1 MNLKLF
7 FMIFITLFF
16 LSTSSLLC
24 RAALID
30 GDMDAYSFTFFRLL
44 SGAVVLLFLSY
55 FKNKKIEFALKK
67 NWLSSF
73 MLFVYAISFSYSY
86 LSLDA
91 GLGALILFAI
101 VQLTIIIVAII
112 LKEKVNVQK
121 IFGISIAFM
130 GLVYLL
136 FPRESFELSLPHA
149 FLMMLS
155 GLAWGFYTVLGKK
168 STNALIHTSENF
180 VKSLVFIV
188 IFYLFFVDT
197 ISMSSNGIILAIIS
211 GGVTSALGY
220 TLWYTIVPK
229 IDITTSG
236 VIQLIVPP
244 IAILQSILFLDEKLT
259 FTLFLSTVVILIGI
273 FIALVKKKSSNE

>member
-30 GDMDAYSFTFFRLL
+30 GNMDAYSFTFFRLF
-44 SGAVVLLFLSY
+44 SGAVVLLFLVY
-55 FKNKKIEFALKK
+55 FKNKKIEFSLKK

-73 MLFVYAISFSYSY
+73 MLFLYAISFSYSY

-101 VQLTIIIVAII
+101 VQLTIIVVAISS
-112 LKEKVNVQK
+112 KEKINIQK
-121 IFGISIAFM
+121 FIGISIAFI

-149 FLMMLS
+149 FLMMMS

-168 STNALIHTSENF
+168 SKNALAHTSENF
-180 VKSLVFIV
+180 LKSLVFVV

-197 ISMSSNGIILAIIS
+197 IFMNLNGIILAIIS

-236 VIQLIVPP
+236 VIQLLVPP
-244 IAILQSILFLDEKLT
+244 IAILQSVLILDEKLT
-259 FTLFLSTVVILIGI
+259 VTLILSTAVILMGI
-273 FIALVKKKSSNE
+273 FIALFKKK

>member
-7 FMIFITLFF
+7 FTIFITLFF

-30 GDMDAYSFTFFRLL
+30 GNMDAYSFTFFRLF
-44 SGAVVLLFLSY
+44 SGAVVLLFLVY
-55 FKNKKIEFALKK
+55 FKNKKIEFSLKK

-73 MLFVYAISFSYSY
+73 MLFLYAISFSYSY

-101 VQLTIIIVAII
+101 VQLTIIVVAISS
-112 LKEKVNVQK
+112 KEKINIQK
-121 IFGISIAFM
+121 FIGISIAFI

-149 FLMMLS
+149 FLMMMS

-168 STNALIHTSENF
+168 SKNALAHTSENF
-180 VKSLVFIV
+180 LKSLVFVV

-197 ISMSSNGIILAIIS
+197 IFMNLNGIILAIIS

-236 VIQLIVPP
+236 VIQLLVPP
-244 IAILQSILFLDEKLT
+244 IAILQSVLILDEKLT
-259 FTLFLSTVVILIGI
+259 VTLILSTVVILMGI
-273 FIALVKKKSSNE
+273 FIALVKRKIVL